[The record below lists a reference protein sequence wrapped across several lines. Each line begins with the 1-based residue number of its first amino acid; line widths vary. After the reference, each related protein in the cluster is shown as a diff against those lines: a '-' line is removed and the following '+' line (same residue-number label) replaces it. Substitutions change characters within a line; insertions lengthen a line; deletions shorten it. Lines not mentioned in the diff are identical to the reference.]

1 MLVRTKR
8 ARGALAPLL
17 RGVASLSADL
27 PLTLAHVAQ
36 ARERLR
42 TARVPCTPILRSP
55 WVDKR
60 TGVKV
65 HFKCEHLQDTGSFK
79 LRGATNAVF
88 ALSVDASRSG
98 IVAHSSGNHGAGCAA
113 AAKRR
118 GVPCAIIVPHTTPAS
133 KIDNMKRFGSD
144 VILCEPTQRS
154 RSEVAA
160 GEAARR
166 GATLVHPYN
175 DPLVIAGQGTI
186 GMELAEQVP
195 QLDAVLVPTSGGG
208 MVTGIAVA
216 LKAQLFFSL
225 PLSASSCLVFPP
237 RRPRCPA
244 HSSFLTY
251 SNPCSHAC
259 AGIATALPRYRLR
272 ASWQTPPGTHS
283 GKCSL

>member
-1 MLVRTKR
+1 MPVRTLR

-42 TARVPCTPILRSP
+42 AARVPCTPILRSP
-55 WVDKR
+55 WVDER
-60 TGVKV
+60 TGVNV

-79 LRGATNAVF
+79 LRGATNAVL

-98 IVAHSSGNHGAGCAA
+98 IVAHSSGNHGAGCAS

-216 LKAQLFFSL
+216 LKAKLFFLFSRPPL
-225 PLSASSCLVFPP
+225 PQ
-237 RRPRCPA
+237 
-244 HSSFLTY
+244 
-251 SNPCSHAC
+251 NKSHL
-259 AGIATALPRYRLR
+259 IILY
-272 ASWQTPPGTHS
+272 QIIVNNIY
-283 GKCSL
+283 